1 MAAMTSLSDAAPRA
15 AAPAFVLPLFA
26 ATLFL
31 SAALLFAVQPMM
43 AKLVLPLLGGAPAVW
58 NTAMMFFQA
67 ALLAGYAYAHLL
79 AQRLRPARQV
89 VLHLA
94 LVIAGFLFLPL
105 ALPEGWAPPAEGSP
119 VLWLVAVLAVSV
131 GLPFVAVSATAPLLQ
146 AWFARSGHA
155 AAADPYF
162 LYAASNLG
170 SILALLAYPLAIEP
184 ALPVSAQRLAWT
196 GLYGLLVLL
205 IALCGWRAGGRPL
218 PAPAAEAEA
227 APPRVAE
234 IGRWVLLAMAPS
246 SLLLGVTTF
255 ITTDVASAPLFWV
268 VPLTLYLLS
277 FVIVFARRPWLRH
290 DWLVLLQP
298 FVFIPL
304 GIFYTFGT
312 TGRLA
317 LVIPLHLVAFFI
329 AALVCHGEL
338 ARARPAAR
346 HLTAFYLWMSVG
358 GVLGGIFNAILAPLL
373 FNGVWEYP
381 LAIVLAAALRPRLS
395 EGRRSLDL
403 ALPILLLA
411 FLMAPSVIG
420 EPLAHLALPG
430 QIVFFALAGMAVY
443 AFQGRPLRF
452 ALGVGAMLAVGFIGS
467 GTQTLAQGRSFF
479 GVYRVESDESR
490 GLVTLVHGTT
500 LHGGRL
506 ADPERMLMPITY
518 YNPAG
523 PIGDVFALARPPARI
538 AVIGLG
544 TGTMACWTRPGDTL
558 AFYEID
564 PAVVALAR
572 DTRYFAFLAGCAP
585 EAQIVL
591 GDARL
596 KLAEAAD
603 GDYDRILVDAFSSD
617 AIPIHLLTREAI
629 ALYMR
634 KLAPDGILVLHISNR
649 HLSLVPVVAALAR
662 DAGLVAVRREDE
674 STAEG
679 AHTMQRTRSDFVALA
694 RRPET
699 LAFLA
704 HGGDWQALE
713 AGEAGRVWSDD
724 YSDIVGALRLWRRRS
739 E

>member
-1 MAAMTSLSDAAPRA
+1 MGPMISVTDAAPREA
-15 AAPAFVLPLFA
+15 GTAFALPLFA

-79 AQRLRPARQV
+79 AKRLRPGWQV
-89 VLHLA
+89 ALHLA
-94 LVIAGFLFLPL
+94 VLAAGFVFLPL
-105 ALPEGWAPPAEGSP
+105 GLPEGWPPPTDASP
-119 VLWLVAVLAVSV
+119 ILWLVAVLAVSV
-131 GLPFVAVSATAPLLQ
+131 GLPFLAVSATAPLLQ
-146 AWFARSGHA
+146 AWFARSGHP

-162 LYAASNLG
+162 LYGASNLG

-184 ALPVSAQRLAWT
+184 TLPVSAQRLAWT
-196 GLYGLLVLL
+196 GLYAGLVLL
-205 IALCGWRAGGRPL
+205 IALCGWRAGLRPL
-218 PAPAAEAEA
+218 PPPPAEADA
-227 APPRVAE
+227 APPRAAE
-234 IGRWVLLAMAPS
+234 ILRWVLLAMAPS

-277 FVIVFARRPWLRH
+277 FVVVFARRPWLRH
-290 DWLVLLQP
+290 EWMVALQP

-317 LVIPLHLVAFFI
+317 FVIPLHLAAFFI

-358 GVLGGIFNAILAPLL
+358 GVLGGVFNAILAPLL
-373 FNGVWEYP
+373 FDGVWEYP
-381 LAIVLAAALRPRLS
+381 LAIVLAAALRPRLA

-411 FLMAPSVIG
+411 FLMAPALIG
-420 EPLAHLALPG
+420 EPLAHLALAG
-430 QIVFFALAGMAVY
+430 QIVFFAVAGMTVY
-443 AFQGRPLRF
+443 AFQSRPMRF
-452 ALGVGAMLAVGFIGS
+452 ALGVGAMLAVSFVGS

-479 GVYRVESDESR
+479 GVYRVEHDASR

-506 ADPERMLMPITY
+506 TDPERILMPITY
-518 YNPAG
+518 YNAAG

-564 PAVVALAR
+564 PEVVALAR
-572 DTRYFAFLAGCAP
+572 DNRYFAFLAGCAP
-585 EAQIVL
+585 EARIVL

-596 KLAEAAD
+596 KLAEAPDAE
-603 GDYDRILVDAFSSD
+603 YDRILVDAFSSD

-629 ALYMR
+629 ALYLK
-634 KLAPDGILVLHISNR
+634 KLAADGILVLHISNR
-649 HLSLVPVVAALAR
+649 HLALAPVVAALAR

-674 STAEG
+674 SSAEG
-679 AHTMQRTRSDFVALA
+679 AHTFQRTRSDFVALA

-704 HGGDWQALE
+704 HGAEWHALE
-713 AGEAGRVWSDD
+713 AGSEEPAWSDD
-724 YSDIVGALRLWRRRS
+724 YSDIVGALRFRRRS